1 MQTCHVLCI
10 NIQRL
15 CLSFIFLF
23 PEDGV
28 ETAGLPRPIPISSRL
43 EEAML
48 TSSFVGGELHS
59 CPPQHTLRHRP
70 PDVLP
75 TCDNGAEDMDNLDDV
90 CIYMKESAESK
101 QI

>member
-1 MQTCHVLCI
+1 LKASKRECALYKEK
-10 NIQRL
+10 L
-15 CLSFIFLF
+15 GLIFLLF
-23 PEDGV
+23 PEDG
-28 ETAGLPRPIPISSRL
+28 AGIFGLSRPISVSSKL

-70 PDVLP
+70 PHILP

-90 CIYMKESAESK
+90 CISHEMKT
-101 QI
+101 

>member
-1 MQTCHVLCI
+1 MS
-10 NIQRL
+10 
-15 CLSFIFLF
+15 CLQKKHKFLLTFCLF

-28 ETAGLPRPIPISSRL
+28 EIAGMSRPISVSCRL

-70 PDVLP
+70 PHILP

-90 CIYMKESAESK
+90 CILHELKN
-101 QI
+101 

>member
-1 MQTCHVLCI
+1 
-10 NIQRL
+10 
-15 CLSFIFLF
+15 
-23 PEDGV
+23 
-28 ETAGLPRPIPISSRL
+28 
-43 EEAML
+43 ML

-90 CIYMKESAESK
+90 CICMKANKYERNFMTLYQNSHCSFCIGTAKFNS
-101 QI
+101 

>member
-1 MQTCHVLCI
+1 MPKMYKNCD
-10 NIQRL
+10 R
-15 CLSFIFLF
+15 FFFYFFLF
-23 PEDGV
+23 PERGAAI
-28 ETAGLPRPIPISSRL
+28 TGLPRRISVSSRL

-70 PDVLP
+70 PDILP

-90 CIYMKESAESK
+90 CMLHEMTNWKYTSA
-101 QI
+101 

>member
-1 MQTCHVLCI
+1 MQKCKKIV
-10 NIQRL
+10 NIFFFL
-15 CLSFIFLF
+15 IFLL
-23 PEDGV
+23 PERGAAI
-28 ETAGLPRPIPISSRL
+28 TGLPRRISVSSRL

-90 CIYMKESAESK
+90 CMLYEMTNWK
-101 QI
+101 QTSV